1 MPAPK
6 KSRQDGI
13 RLNRYI
19 AHAGICS
26 RREADTFIAAG
37 SVKVND
43 KTITEMGFKVQ
54 SKDRVEF
61 DGRLISPEK
70 KEYILLNKPK
80 NFITTTSDDR
90 GRRTVMELRPSFE

>member
-37 SVKVND
+37 SVKVNG
-43 KTITEMGFKVQ
+43 KTVTEMGFKVQ
-54 SKDRVEF
+54 SIDKVEF
-61 DGRLISPEK
+61 DGRLITPEK
-70 KEYILLNKPK
+70 KEYILLK
-80 NFITTTSDDR
+80 
-90 GRRTVMELRPSFE
+90 

>member
-37 SVKVND
+37 SVKVNG
-43 KTITEMGFKVQ
+43 KTVAEMGFKVQ
-54 SKDRVEF
+54 STDKVEF
-61 DGRLISPEK
+61 DLSLIH
-70 KEYILLNKPK
+70 I
-80 NFITTTSDDR
+80 
-90 GRRTVMELRPSFE
+90 